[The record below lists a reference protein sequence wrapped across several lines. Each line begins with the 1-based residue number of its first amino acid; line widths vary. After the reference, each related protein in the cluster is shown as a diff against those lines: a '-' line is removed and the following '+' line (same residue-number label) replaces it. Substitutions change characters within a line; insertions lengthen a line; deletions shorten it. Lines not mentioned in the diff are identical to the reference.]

1 MGKLEVDM
9 WLSPLEVFFKKTN
22 ILSSAWRMDQG
33 CLVEGERKF
42 WESWPGD
49 ITKMAM
55 VTTYKTVAGEGCDM
69 YYTRGLPVLVMLC
82 GFLFSCLHFS
92 IFQTAG
98 VTLESRG
105 ASVRDF

>member
-1 MGKLEVDM
+1 
-9 WLSPLEVFFKKTN
+9 
-22 ILSSAWRMDQG
+22 MDQG

-42 WESWPGD
+42 WESWPGY
-49 ITKMAM
+49 ITKMAL
-55 VTTYKTVAGEGCDM
+55 VTTYTTAAGEGCGM
-69 YYTRGLPVLVMLC
+69 YCTHGLPVLVMLC